1 MPQPETPGSH
11 EPDED
16 DAPRG
21 RANIAALVFIVLLF
35 AGAYWLFQLLE
46 HHREIQNCIA
56 SGRRDCIDLT
66 GEGAR

>member
-1 MPQPETPGSH
+1 MPKTDAAGPD
-11 EPDED
+11 EPDDD

-46 HHREIQNCIA
+46 HHREVQNCIA

-66 GEGAR
+66 GDASK